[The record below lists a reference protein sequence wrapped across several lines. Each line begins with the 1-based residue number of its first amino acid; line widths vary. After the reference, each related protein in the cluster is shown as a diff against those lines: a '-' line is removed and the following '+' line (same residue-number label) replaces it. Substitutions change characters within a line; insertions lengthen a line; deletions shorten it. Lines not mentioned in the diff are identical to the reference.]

1 MNKNNIFIFLLL
13 FLFISACNEKKA
25 TTTQKENSNQQIFKS
40 LAASETGITFSN
52 DIVEDDEE
60 NVMIYDGFY
69 IGAGAAVLDVNNDG
83 LLDAFFCIKSRS
95 R

>member
-1 MNKNNIFIFLLL
+1 MNKNNIFILL
-13 FLFISACNEKKA
+13 FLFLFIAACKEKKTA
-25 TTTQKENSNQQIFKS
+25 TTQKENSNQQIFKR

-69 IGAGAAVLDVNNDG
+69 VGAGAAVLDVNNDG
-83 LLDAFFCIKSRS
+83 LIRCFFCIKSRS